1 MSFKDLGLSDPI
13 LRALKKLDHTKPSE
27 IQLKAIPLILEGKS
41 IMASAQTGSGKTAG
55 FVLPILE
62 QLKSFM
68 HQKVKTLMS

>member
-27 IQLKAIPLILEGKS
+27 IQLKAIPLILEGKN

-55 FVLPILE
+55 LSSLKVL
-62 QLKSFM
+62 M
-68 HQKVKTLMS
+68 HQKVKILMS